1 MRYLFFPGCS
11 LKSTGRAYEESLL
24 AVFAKLDIDLVELD
38 DWNCCGATAYMAVN
52 ELKAYALA
60 SRNLALAEQQMASSN
75 GSGEVHVIAPCA
87 ACYLVM
93 LKAQH
98 YLSSDSNNGHRIR
111 DALKAGGMEYHGKVI
126 VRHPLDVLVNDY
138 GLDKIK
144 EKVSRPL
151 TGVRVASY
159 YGCQIVRPYSEFDN
173 QQNPQ
178 TMDRIME
185 SLGAEAVDWP
195 LKTRC
200 CGATLT
206 GVVPEVGQRLSYI
219 LLREART
226 RGADTIVTACPLCQF
241 NLECNQDE
249 MNRRFEH
256 PVDIPPVYF
265 TQLMGVALGID
276 DRALGLQRQF
286 VPLEPAL
293 AAKK

>member
-1 MRYLFFPGCS
+1 MRYLYFPGCS

-24 AVFAKLDIDLVELD
+24 SVFKKLEIELQELD

-60 SRNLALAEQQMASSN
+60 SRNLALAEQQQTFSDGA
-75 GSGEVHVIAPCA
+75 GEIHVVAPCA

-98 YLSSDSNNGHRIR
+98 YLASDSGNGHRIR
-111 DALKAGGMEYHGKVI
+111 EALKAGGLEYHGKVI

-144 EKVSRPL
+144 EKVTHPL
-151 TGVRVASY
+151 TGVRVACY
-159 YGCQIVRPYSEFDN
+159 YGCQIIRPYAEFDN

-178 TMDRIME
+178 SMERITAA
-185 SLGAEAVDWP
+185 LGAEAVDWP

-200 CGATLT
+200 CGGTLT

-219 LLREART
+219 LLREAKT
-226 RGADTIVTACPLCQF
+226 RGADTIITACPLCQF
-241 NLECNQDE
+241 NLECYQDE
-249 MNRRFEH
+249 MSARFEY
-256 PVDIPPVYF
+256 PVEIPPVYF
-265 TQLMGVALGID
+265 TQLMGVALGIGERD
-276 DRALGLQRQF
+276 LGLQRQF

-293 AAKK
+293 AAK